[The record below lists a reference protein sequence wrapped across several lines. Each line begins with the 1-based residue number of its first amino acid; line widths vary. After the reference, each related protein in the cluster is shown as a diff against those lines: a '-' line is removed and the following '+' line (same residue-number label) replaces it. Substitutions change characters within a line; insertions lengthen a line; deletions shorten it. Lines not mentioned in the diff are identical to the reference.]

1 MYSKKLMVVLLTIAI
16 MGTCALV
23 LGCTSTTTPS
33 PTAAPTGTAPAA
45 TPTAVAPTGASIMIG
60 GSTTVQPLSQ
70 ILADAYYNQTGVKVT
85 VNGGGSGA
93 GITGVGSGTLD
104 IGSASEY
111 IPASSM
117 ATYPNLQTFTIGGS
131 GVCIIVGSSVTVPAN
146 GFSLQDLR
154 NSYAS
159 GTPVA
164 NLSNA
169 GVKDLY
175 TRADN
180 PSGTADSFGTYLFGS
195 ANKSWVYANTTNN
208 LKGAQGNP
216 GMISAIQTDPN
227 GLAFVDYG
235 FTRNVTGIQIPVIQ
249 DASGN
254 VYTVSSTA
262 IKGALVDMS
271 NNKTSS
277 TSYPISLVR
286 PLNYITNGAPTPA
299 VQAFIN
305 YALNSSNEYAY
316 QECGYFSISD
326 IKNASS

>member
-1 MYSKKLMVVLLTIAI
+1 MYSKKLLVVLLTIVI
-16 MGTCALV
+16 MGASALV
-23 LGCTSTTTPS
+23 LGCTSSSPS
-33 PTAAPTGTAPAA
+33 PTATPTGTV
-45 TPTAVAPTGASIMIG
+45 PTATAAPTTQSAASIMIG

-70 ILADAYYNQTGVKVT
+70 ILADAYFNKTGVKVT
-85 VNGGGSGA
+85 VTGGGSGA

-104 IGSASEY
+104 IGSASENV
-111 IPASSM
+111 PASSLV
-117 ATYPNLQTFTIGGS
+117 TYPNLQTFTIGGS
-131 GVCIIVGSSVTVPAN
+131 GVCIIVGSAVTVPAN
-146 GFSLQDLR
+146 GFSIHDLAV
-154 NSYAS
+154 SYVT

-164 NLSNA
+164 NLSSD

-180 PSGTADSFGTYLFGS
+180 PSGTADSFGSYLFGS

-216 GMISAIQTDPN
+216 GMLEAIQTDPN
-227 GLAFVDYG
+227 GLAFIDFG
-235 FTRNVTGIQIPVIQ
+235 FTQNQTGFQIPVLQ

-254 VYTVSSTA
+254 VYTA
-262 IKGALVDMS
+262 NAADIKGALVDMN

-277 TSYPISLVR
+277 SAYPISLVR

-305 YALNSSNEYAY
+305 YALDPSNEYAY

-326 IKNASS
+326 IKAAST